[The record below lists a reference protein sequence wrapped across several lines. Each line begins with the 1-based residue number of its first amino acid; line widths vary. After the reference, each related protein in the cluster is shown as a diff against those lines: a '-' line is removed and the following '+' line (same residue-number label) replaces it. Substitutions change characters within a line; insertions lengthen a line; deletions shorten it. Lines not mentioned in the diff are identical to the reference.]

1 MGATGTGNVTLQKQK
16 GRSTLSVRDP
26 LVESL
31 VVGLGIEGE
40 SLEQLRRFCKRW
52 TRERNR
58 WSVSRR
64 SGLFGSRTLKKDEA
78 EQALRSALQS
88 TAGGAAR

>member
-1 MGATGTGNVTLQKQK
+1 MVAISAGERLTSKQK

-40 SLEQLRRFCKRW
+40 SLEQLRRFCKRL
-52 TRERNR
+52 TRERNL
-58 WSVSRR
+58 WDVQRR
-64 SGLFGSRTLKKDEA
+64 TGLFGVRPLKKHEA
-78 EQALRSALQS
+78 DQALRRALQS
-88 TAGGAAR
+88 TVGGAVR

>member
-1 MGATGTGNVTLQKQK
+1 MGAIRTENATPEKQK
-16 GRSTLSVRDP
+16 GRQTLSVRDP

-40 SLEQLRRFCKRW
+40 HLEQLRRFCKRL

-58 WSVSRR
+58 WDVSRR
-64 SGLFGSRTLKKDEA
+64 AGLFAVRPLKKHEA
-78 EQALRSALQS
+78 DQALRRALQA
-88 TAGGAAR
+88 TPGGSSR